1 MSAASHEQFESELTS
16 IGEQMLVPGV
26 STVSVRERLQALA
39 AVPPVSLKLQKPCD
53 LGLFDEMARNQLDLF
68 SAPSPKT

>member
-1 MSAASHEQFESELTS
+1 MSAASHEPVESEPTP

-26 STVSVRERLQALA
+26 SPVSVRERLQVLA
-39 AVPPVSLKLQKPCD
+39 AAPLVSERLQKPCD
-53 LGLFDEMARNQLDLF
+53 LGLFDEVGRNQLDLF